1 MTKIISFKTNLAEKL
16 EKAQQP
22 EMILPP
28 LLSFQ
33 EVCDYLGLGHTIV
46 SDMIKKGEIPHTRAR
61 NRIRVFATD
70 LRAYLESRRVIT
82 QIKDNIE
89 GS

>member
-1 MTKIISFKTNLAEKL
+1 MKKVVPFNSNLAGKIE
-16 EKAQQP
+16 EP
-22 EMILPP
+22 EQDSTILPP

-46 SDMIKKGEIPHTRAR
+46 SKMIQTGEISSTRAR

-70 LRAYLESRRVIT
+70 LRAYLEKNR
-82 QIKDNIE
+82 KLN
-89 GS
+89 GSENYEENT

>member
-1 MTKIISFKTNLAEKL
+1 MKKVVSFNSNLAEKI
-16 EKAQQP
+16 EAIEQDT
-22 EMILPP
+22 MILPP

-46 SDMIKKGEIPHTRAR
+46 SKMIQSGEIPSTRAR

-70 LRAYLESRRVIT
+70 LMVYLESRKTKEPR
-82 QIKDNIE
+82 
-89 GS
+89 